1 MKYKVKLNITNKEYI
16 CTSSM
21 SMLNGKSVTVYKPKI
36 NPTGL
41 EVVETI
47 IAKLGISRIYGHP
60 GKWKKDYIDDVN
72 ASNGTAY
79 DYKMPYDEFLK
90 LLDKEGT
97 VIIEYIEEEKKVIEM
112 KEETTGKYVPF

>member
-47 IAKLGISRIYGHP
+47 ISKLGISRIYKHP
-60 GKWKKDYIDDVN
+60 NMWKKDYIEDVN
-72 ASNGTAY
+72 ISKGTKH
-79 DYKMPYDEFLK
+79 DFKMPYDAFLK

-97 VIIEYIEEEKKVIEM
+97 VIIEYLEEDEPK
-112 KEETTGKYVPF
+112 KEEPTDKYVPF